1 MWFMYLNQDLAGVVL
16 TSEVPAQVESEG
28 EAVEASSFFFVGR
41 GGEMLRKGKRM

>member
-41 GGEMLRKGKRM
+41 WGEMLRKGKRM